1 MPAQSPD
8 KVLTVDSRPAGGS
21 YLFGAYRFDLLGR
34 ALFRG
39 HDRLALTPKAVET
52 LRVLLEHA
60 GNLVTTEQLMRE
72 VWPASFVEPGS
83 ITRNIADL
91 RKALGDRGHIETISK
106 RGYRFV
112 TPVQRS
118 AAEELKASL
127 VIGIQPFEMLTLDP
141 ALNHLQMGI
150 ATSLAAK
157 LCAIPGCVAQIF
169 AEEGGADAA
178 RDSAVY
184 VWGTIHRSNGAI
196 RVSIV
201 ILDRGKSVPVWSE
214 SLEYGLAEPLAIED
228 ACAEEFAGAVALWI
242 AKRQRKLLAKRY
254 TKSSQAYRLYLAGHY
269 HLGRRSRPA
278 VEKAISC
285 FRQSVDTDPEY
296 AMAFAGLAASYALLA
311 MLGPVDAVKYMPKAR
326 IAALNAL
333 EGDETLAEARS
344 ALAFVKWHYEWD
356 WRGAESE
363 FRRILKFYPNDA
375 LTRQW
380 LGLMLVEQGQFTEAI
395 KQAAGAH
402 KLEPKSVAIRA
413 NLATVLMLAGRGKHA
428 ADEAREALRLDPNSL
443 RAQWVLAGVLQAEG
457 KREAAIQ
464 LLEGASKRAADSPM
478 ICGSLAYCYGKH
490 DRKDRALD
498 LLRRMEE
505 HSDKNAWSYAR
516 GLAYVGLGRAPEA
529 LECFAQAHAG
539 HDFQIILLKVDRR
552 LDEIRGHPRF
562 RSISKAVGLAD

>member
-1 MPAQSPD
+1 VPAQNPD
-8 KVLTVDSRPAGGS
+8 KVLTVESRPAGGS
-21 YLFGAYRFDLLGR
+21 YLFGAYRFDLMGR
-34 ALFRG
+34 ALFKG
-39 HDRLALTPKAVET
+39 SNRLALTPKAVET

-112 TPVQRS
+112 TTVQHSR
-118 AAEELKASL
+118 AEEPQAILR
-127 VIGIQPFEMLTLDP
+127 IGIQPFELLIHDS
-141 ALNHLQMGI
+141 ALHHLRVGI
-150 ATSLAAK
+150 ATALAAK
-157 LCAIPGCVAQIF
+157 LSAVPGCVAHILT
-169 AEEGGADAA
+169 EEAGVDTGG
-178 RDSAVY
+178 DSAVH
-184 VWGTIHRSNGAI
+184 VRGTIQPSDGVI
-196 RVSIV
+196 RVGIA
-201 ILDRGKSVPVWSE
+201 ILDPQKSAPVWSE
-214 SLEYGLAEPLAIED
+214 TLEYGLDQPLAIED

-254 TKSSQAYRLYLAGHY
+254 TKSSQAYKFYLAGHY
-269 HLGRRSRPA
+269 HLGRRSRAA
-278 VEKAISC
+278 VEKAIAC
-285 FRQSVDTDPEY
+285 FRQSVESDPEY

-311 MLGPVDAVKYMPKAR
+311 MLGPVDAAKYMPKAR

-380 LGLMLVEQGQFTEAI
+380 LGLMLVEQGHFAEAI
-395 KQAAGAH
+395 KQAARAH

-428 ADEAREALRLDPNSL
+428 ADEAREALRLDPNSQ
-443 RAQWVLAGVLQAEG
+443 RAQWVLGGVLQADGQHEVAIELL
-457 KREAAIQ
+457 EAAFI
-464 LLEGASKRAADSPM
+464 RAPDSPM
-478 ICGSLAYCYGKH
+478 LCGSLVYCYAKH

-498 LLRRMEE
+498 LLRRIEE
-505 HSDKNAWSYAR
+505 HSDQNAWAYAR
-516 GLAYVGLGRAPEA
+516 GLAYLGLGRAPEA
-529 LECFAQAHAG
+529 LECFAQAQAG
-539 HDFQIILLKVDRR
+539 HNFQIILLKVDRR

-562 RSISKAVGLAD
+562 RSIAKAVGLEG